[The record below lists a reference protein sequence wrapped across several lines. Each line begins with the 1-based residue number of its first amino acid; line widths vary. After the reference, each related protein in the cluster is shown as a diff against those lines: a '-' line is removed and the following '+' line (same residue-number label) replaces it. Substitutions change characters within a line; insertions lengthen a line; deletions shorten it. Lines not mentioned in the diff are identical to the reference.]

1 LIYTEK
7 TDISSFFGQ
16 SSTNAQIDADELY
29 ARRLY
34 NEQFSQGMQRD
45 DPITYDE
52 VLARQLQEQDDENA
66 AGPSRLSTS
75 AATLNQDD
83 DISEFAQNTDFYMDE
98 DEEFF
103 RALAYMPILEPRQ
116 PRQPRTGVLNISHNS
131 NEFDEDFG
139 MDDDD
144 DFERALSSMPISHS
158 QPHESDTG
166 SGIIII

>member
-1 LIYTEK
+1 LIYTEQ

-16 SSTNAQIDADELY
+16 RSTNAQIDADELY

-45 DPITYDE
+45 GPITYDE

-66 AGPSRLSTS
+66 AGPSRPSTS

-83 DISEFAQNTDFYMDE
+83 DISEFGLNTGFYMDE

-103 RALAYMPILEPRQ
+103 RALAYMPIPE

-139 MDDDD
+139 MDDDY
-144 DFERALSSMPISHS
+144 FLFILKKNILFSLIYNYFSIF
-158 QPHESDTG
+158 
-166 SGIIII
+166 